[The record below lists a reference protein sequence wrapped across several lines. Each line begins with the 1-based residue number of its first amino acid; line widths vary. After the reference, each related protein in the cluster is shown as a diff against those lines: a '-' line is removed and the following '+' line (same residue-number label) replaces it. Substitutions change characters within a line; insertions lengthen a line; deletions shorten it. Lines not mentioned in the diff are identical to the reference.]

1 MSTLIKVYGFHLDI
15 FEHVNNARYLEF
27 LEQARWDWI
36 EQHLDFSWFK
46 RNGVALVVANINI
59 NYRTPANLGD
69 ELIVDCNVAEIGVK
83 SGVLSQK
90 IVRKK
95 DGVLISDALVTFVL
109 IDINTKKALMLTDQ
123 LREKLEYVR
132 QSSDK

>member
-132 QSSDK
+132 QSSE

>member
-59 NYRTPANLGD
+59 NYRTPASLGD
-69 ELIVDCNVAEIGVK
+69 ELIIDCNVAEIGIK

-90 IVRKK
+90 IVRKQ
-95 DGVLISDALVTFVL
+95 DGALISDALVTFVL
-109 IDINTKKALMLTDQ
+109 VDINTKKALMLTDQ

-132 QSSDK
+132 QSSE

>member
-1 MSTLIKVYGFHLDI
+1 MSTLIKVYGFHLDV

-36 EQHLDFSWFK
+36 EQHLDLAWFK
-46 RNGVALVVANINI
+46 RHGLALVVANINI
-59 NYRTPANLGD
+59 NYRLPANLGD
-69 ELIVDCNVAEIGVK
+69 ELIISCDIAEVGIK

-90 IVRKK
+90 IVRKQ
-95 DGVLISDALVTFVL
+95 DGALILDALVTFVL
-109 IDINTKKALMLTDQ
+109 VDINTKKALTLTDQ

-132 QSSDK
+132 QSAD

>member
-1 MSTLIKVYGFHLDI
+1 MSTLIKVYGFHLDV

-36 EQHLDFSWFK
+36 DQHLDFDWFK
-46 RNGVALVVANINI
+46 RNGLVLVVANINI
-59 NYRTPANLGD
+59 NYRLPASLGD
-69 ELIVDCNVAEIGVK
+69 ELVIDCDVAEVGIK

-90 IVRKK
+90 IIRKK
-95 DGVLISDALVTFVL
+95 DGALISDALVTFVL
-109 IDINTKKALMLTDQ
+109 VDVNTNKALTLTEQ

-132 QSSDK
+132 QSTE

>member
-1 MSTLIKVYGFHLDI
+1 MSTLIKVYGFHLDV

-59 NYRTPANLGD
+59 NYRLPASLGD
-69 ELIVDCNVAEIGVK
+69 ELIIDCQVSEIGIK
-83 SGVLSQK
+83 SGVLAQK
-90 IVRKK
+90 IVRKS
-95 DGVLISDALVTFVL
+95 DNALISDALITFVL
-109 IDINTKKALMLTDQ
+109 IDSKTKKALTLTEQ
-123 LREKLEYVR
+123 LKEKLEYVR
-132 QSSDK
+132 QSED